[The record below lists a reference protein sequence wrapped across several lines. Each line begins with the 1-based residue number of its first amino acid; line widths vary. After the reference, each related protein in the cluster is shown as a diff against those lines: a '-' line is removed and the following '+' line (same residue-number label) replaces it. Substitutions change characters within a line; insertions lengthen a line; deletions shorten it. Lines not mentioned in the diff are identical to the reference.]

1 MNNQLP
7 ITESD
12 EIIRKLLN
20 ISRKRRK
27 KLTDVTIDHILSNS
41 VKVVLVHKK
50 VFKTTLVAAKKTKIK
65 ENQSPVNSKIYRKL
79 VYPKIRSKL
88 I

>member
-27 KLTDVTIDHILSNS
+27 KSTDVTIAHILSNS

>member
-27 KLTDVTIDHILSNS
+27 KLTDVT
-41 VKVVLVHKK
+41 